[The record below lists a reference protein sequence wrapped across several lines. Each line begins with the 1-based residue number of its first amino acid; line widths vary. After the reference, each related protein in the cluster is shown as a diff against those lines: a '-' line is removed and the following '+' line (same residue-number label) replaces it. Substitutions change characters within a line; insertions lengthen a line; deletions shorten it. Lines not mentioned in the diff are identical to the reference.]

1 MGLRYAAFDH
11 ASGEPVGLRE
21 YLPAGVAAR
30 REGADV
36 EAELGTDFDLG
47 LAGFLANAVRL
58 ARVDHPNVARA
69 RGHVRANGTAY
80 LVTDTLPETTLA
92 GRLDPGRT
100 LSAAALF
107 LIGLSRTFT
116 IVVGLQIL
124 LSFALAAIFL
134 GESATWSDGLGAVLI
149 ALGVY
154 AVALYGQPGT
164 GVPSPLDQLRHL
176 ASAIRGA
183 SLAPPTFAPI
193 RAVVLA
199 PPPAFPILGVAPP
212 SAPGI
217 RHRVWRLLLA
227 HRLVLGIS
235 VAFLTALSFSV
246 ASVMLRDASID
257 VDPAAATLPRMPL
270 ILAFLAPLVLLWPRS
285 HVRRRDV
292 SKRSLVV
299 LLLAGVVGSGAAAL
313 LFIPAVQD
321 LGAGGAVA
329 VISTSPL
336 FGLPLAVIFLHE
348 RITRWAV
355 IGTVVALAG
364 IVLLA

>member
-1 MGLRYAAFDH
+1 MGIAAGIGSAVLWAI
-11 ASGEPVGLRE
+11 ASAIMTQQAQRMDTLSLSLIRALG
-21 YLPAGVAAR
+21 AGGFFVAALFAL
-30 REGADV
+30 GAQD
-36 EAELGTDFDLG
+36 ALWSLALHDLWRLS
-47 LAGFLANAVRL
+47 LAGFLASGL
-58 ARVDHPNVARA
+58 
-69 RGHVRANGTAY
+69 GE
-80 LVTDTLPETTLA
+80 TLY
-92 GRLDPGRT
+92 
-100 LSAAALF
+100 AAALF

-134 GESATWSDGLGAVLI
+134 GEAATWSDGLGAVLI

-154 AVALYGQPGT
+154 TVALYGQPGT
-164 GVPSPLDQLRHL
+164 GVPSPLGQLRQL
-176 ASAIRGA
+176 VRGTKRA
-183 SLAPPTFAPI
+183 SLKPSALATI
-193 RAVVLA
+193 RAVVLT
-199 PPPAFPILGVAPP
+199 PPPAVPVLDAPLP
-212 SAPGI
+212 DFSI
-217 RHRVWRLLLA
+217 RHRVWRVLLG

-246 ASVMLRDASID
+246 ASVMLRDASVD

-285 HVRRRDV
+285 HVRRREV
-292 SKRSLVV
+292 SQRSLVV
-299 LLLAGVVGSGAAAL
+299 LLLAGDVGSGAAAL

>member
-1 MGLRYAAFDH
+1 MGIAAGIGSAVLWAI
-11 ASGEPVGLRE
+11 ASAIMTQQAQRMDTLSLSLIRALG
-21 YLPAGVAAR
+21 AGGFFVAALFAL
-30 REGADV
+30 GAQD
-36 EAELGTDFDLG
+36 ALWSLALHDLWRLS
-47 LAGFLANAVRL
+47 LAGFLASGL
-58 ARVDHPNVARA
+58 
-69 RGHVRANGTAY
+69 GE
-80 LVTDTLPETTLA
+80 TLY
-92 GRLDPGRT
+92 
-100 LSAAALF
+100 AAALF

-193 RAVVLA
+193 RTAVLA

>member
-1 MGLRYAAFDH
+1 MGIAAGIGSAVLWAI
-11 ASGEPVGLRE
+11 ASAIMTQQAQRMDTLSLSLIRALG
-21 YLPAGVAAR
+21 AGGFFVAALFAL
-30 REGADV
+30 GAQD
-36 EAELGTDFDLG
+36 ALWSLALHDLWRLS
-47 LAGFLANAVRL
+47 LAGFLASGL
-58 ARVDHPNVARA
+58 
-69 RGHVRANGTAY
+69 GE
-80 LVTDTLPETTLA
+80 TLY
-92 GRLDPGRT
+92 
-100 LSAAALF
+100 AAALF

-134 GESATWSDGLGAVLI
+134 GEAATWSDGLGAVLI

-164 GVPSPLDQLRHL
+164 GVPSPLGQLRQL
-176 ASAIRGA
+176 VRGTKGA
-183 SLAPPTFAPI
+183 SLKPSALATI
-193 RAVVLA
+193 RAVVLTPPPAAPALDA
-199 PPPAFPILGVAPP
+199 PPPDL
-212 SAPGI
+212 SI
-217 RHRVWRLLLA
+217 RHRVWRMLLA

-235 VAFLTALSFSV
+235 VAFFTALSFSV

-299 LLLAGVVGSGAAAL
+299 LLLAGAIGSGAAAL

-355 IGTVVALAG
+355 IGTVVAIAG

>member
-1 MGLRYAAFDH
+1 MGIAAGIGSAVLWAI
-11 ASGEPVGLRE
+11 ASAIMTQQAQRMDTLSLSLIRALG
-21 YLPAGVAAR
+21 AGGFFVAALFAL
-30 REGADV
+30 GAQD
-36 EAELGTDFDLG
+36 ALWSLALHDLWRLS
-47 LAGFLANAVRL
+47 LAGFLASGL
-58 ARVDHPNVARA
+58 
-69 RGHVRANGTAY
+69 GE
-80 LVTDTLPETTLA
+80 TLY
-92 GRLDPGRT
+92 
-100 LSAAALF
+100 AAALF

-134 GESATWSDGLGAVLI
+134 GEAATWSDGLGAVLI

-164 GVPSPLDQLRHL
+164 GVPSPLDQLRQLVRGTKRTSFTPSAL
-176 ASAIRGA
+176 A
-183 SLAPPTFAPI
+183 TI
-193 RAVVLA
+193 RAVVPA
-199 PPPAFPILGVAPP
+199 PPPVAPAPGAQP
-212 SAPGI
+212 SALST
-217 RHRVWRLLLA
+217 RHRIWRVLLA
-227 HRLVLGIS
+227 HRLVLGVS

-299 LLLAGVVGSGAAAL
+299 LLLAGAIGSGAAAL

-329 VISTSPL
+329 IISTSPL

-355 IGTVVALAG
+355 IGTIVALAG

>member
-1 MGLRYAAFDH
+1 MGIAAGIGSAVLWAI
-11 ASGEPVGLRE
+11 ASAIMTQQAQRMDTLSLSLIRALG
-21 YLPAGVAAR
+21 AGGFFVVALFAL
-30 REGADV
+30 GAQD
-36 EAELGTDFDLG
+36 ALWSLALHDLWRLS
-47 LAGFLANAVRL
+47 LAGFLASGL
-58 ARVDHPNVARA
+58 
-69 RGHVRANGTAY
+69 GE
-80 LVTDTLPETTLA
+80 TLYV
-92 GRLDPGRT
+92 
-100 LSAAALF
+100 AALF

-164 GVPSPLDQLRHL
+164 NVPSPLAQIRQLV
-176 ASAIRGA
+176 RGTKRV
-183 SLAPPTFAPI
+183 SLATSALAPI

-199 PPPAFPILGVAPP
+199 PPPAIPVLGVAPP
-212 SAPGI
+212 PAPAI
-217 RHRVWRLLLA
+217 RHRAWRLLMA
-227 HRLVLGIS
+227 HRLVLGVS
-235 VAFLTALSFSV
+235 VAFLTALSFAV

-257 VDPAAATLPRMPL
+257 VAAAAATLPRMPL
-270 ILAFLAPLVLLWPRS
+270 ILGFLAPLVLLWPRS

-292 SKRSLVV
+292 SKRSVVV
-299 LLLAGVVGSGAAAL
+299 LLLAGAIGSGAAGL
-313 LFIPAVQD
+313 LFIPAVQE

-355 IGTVVALAG
+355 IGTIVALAG